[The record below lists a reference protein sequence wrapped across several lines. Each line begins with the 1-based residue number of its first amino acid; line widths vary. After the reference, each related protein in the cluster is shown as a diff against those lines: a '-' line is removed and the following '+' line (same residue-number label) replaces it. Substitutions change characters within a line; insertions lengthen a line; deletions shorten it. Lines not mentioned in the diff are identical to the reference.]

1 MAKQHSSL
9 TGVDLHDPKGIG
21 AKNSTKVLHISQS
34 VNKIDVSG
42 SIVPTDN
49 NAFQLGQSDKIFSR
63 IHTNQITASS
73 HISGSS
79 ISTASF
85 GRYEG
90 DGSGLQNVTANS
102 VTFANVSG
110 KPTLFSGSAQID
122 PAEALLTSNVIS
134 GSSIASSAQ
143 GEVALTTNG
152 VAASAVDLGLQV
164 SDSPTFA
171 GLTIQGKL
179 TAETY
184 AVSSS
189 VTHMTRSF
197 SSGSTIFGDTLDD
210 SHQFTG
216 SLFVTGSVTALEYNG
231 IFNGGVISGSE
242 QLPSG
247 IISGSEQLPS
257 GVISGSVQV
266 VSSLPNGTIS
276 GSGQL
281 PNGIISG
288 STQLSQ
294 GFGNISGSVTSTGS
308 FGSAKLDGNF
318 TLGGGYISVN
328 NKGVQSQLRLYC
340 EVNNAHYVALQA
352 PPHAEFGGNVTI
364 TLPPTTDTLVGRTTT
379 DTLTNKTLTSPDING
394 GTIDDISRVSGS
406 SVSTGS
412 LGSLIVDGASIDF
425 SNVPTSDPNIAG
437 RVFRSGTDL
446 KISTGGV

>member
-1 MAKQHSSL
+1 
-9 TGVDLHDPKGIG
+9 
-21 AKNSTKVLHISQS
+21 
-34 VNKIDVSG
+34 
-42 SIVPTDN
+42 
-49 NAFQLGQSDKIFSR
+49 
-63 IHTNQITASS
+63 
-73 HISGSS
+73 
-79 ISTASF
+79 
-85 GRYEG
+85 
-90 DGSGLQNVTANS
+90 
-102 VTFANVSG
+102 
-110 KPTLFSGSAQID
+110 
-122 PAEALLTSNVIS
+122 
-134 GSSIASSAQ
+134 
-143 GEVALTTNG
+143 
-152 VAASAVDLGLQV
+152 
-164 SDSPTFA
+164 
-171 GLTIQGKL
+171 QGKL